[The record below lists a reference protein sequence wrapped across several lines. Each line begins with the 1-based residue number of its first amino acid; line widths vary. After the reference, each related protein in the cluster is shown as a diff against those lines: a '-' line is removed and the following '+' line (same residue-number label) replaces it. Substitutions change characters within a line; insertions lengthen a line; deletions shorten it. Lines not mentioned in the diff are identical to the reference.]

1 MGHIKNTT
9 MKDLKLKFY
18 SPAEDSIEGWEKYSF
33 PIGNGYAG
41 ASVFGGVKKERLQIT
56 TNVFANTFDNGGVS
70 DFVEIYINSG
80 VKEFK
85 NYKREL
91 DIVNG
96 IASSCFNYKN
106 TSVKRVAFYN
116 YPENAL
122 VYKITSDKEI
132 EFSVQLVI
140 PFLGARSTEQGG
152 RTGSVSAENDCLV
165 MRGSL
170 PSRELLFEGR
180 LTVLTDGD
188 TKYDGNTVSVEKSR
202 ESVILFVFDTSY
214 LLCEETF
221 KKGVHKALGEDPH
234 DKAVNLLRNAVKIGY
249 DGLYENHIN
258 DFSEIMK
265 RVEFDLNGEQDER
278 STEELLQS
286 DRKGNFE
293 PYLEELYYQ
302 YGRYLLLSS
311 SRKGTPPSS
320 LQGVW
325 TAHDK
330 SPWGSGFWHNINIQ
344 MNYWL
349 AFSANIAET
358 FKAYVD
364 FNKAYMAS
372 AKENAKE
379 WISYTNPEN
388 YSEDCGWI
396 IATGAFCYEVEGFS
410 PYTHS
415 GPGTGALTTKLFF
428 DYYDFTRDENILKN
442 DVYSVVHGMSKFLTK
457 CVRKYED
464 GRYLCSFSASPEQ
477 ILSGWWVDEH
487 KYQQYIQTVG
497 CSFDQQMIYENAKD
511 DLECSSVLGVSD
523 DIIEKEREQLELYD
537 PVRIGYDGQIK
548 EYDEERFYGEYGE
561 AKHRHLS
568 QLVALMPGRTITRNT
583 PRWLDSA
590 KITLEKRGDKSTGW
604 ALAHRLCSWARVGDG
619 DHAYLLLQEL
629 LKNKTHPNL
638 WDVHPPF
645 QIDGNFGAVAGMTE
659 MIVQSHDGAITLL
672 PTLPERWKDL
682 RVKGLKARGN
692 FTIDIS
698 CKNGVIEFADIK
710 SCVGG
715 KAYIRCEE
723 FFNVEVRSDGRR
735 IAYSANEDTIV
746 FDTEIGKSFRI
757 TGFKRAERLPTV
769 CNLNA
774 AWEKDGVALSWEE
787 NGLKYAVY
795 RGKDN
800 EKDYRLIGVT
810 SEGRFIDKE
819 YNENA
824 KALLTYKV
832 VAYRGGKHSS
842 RMQGAIAVVNPAT
855 ELEKERY
862 KLKFRM
868 NNINLE

>member
-41 ASVFGGVKKERLQIT
+41 VSVFGGVKKERLQIT

-70 DFVEIYINSG
+70 DFAEIYINFGAKNYADYVRRLDVLRG
-80 VKEFK
+80 VASSEFK
-85 NYKREL
+85 FDN
-91 DIVNG
+91 V
-96 IASSCFNYKN
+96 
-106 TSVKRVAFYN
+106 SVKREAFYN
-116 YPENAL
+116 YPDNVL
-122 VYKITSDKEI
+122 VYKISADKEI
-132 EFSVQLVI
+132 DFSVNLVI
-140 PFLGARSTEQGG
+140 PYLGARSVEQGG
-152 RTGSVSAENDCLV
+152 RTGSVNSESECLI

-170 PSRELLFEGR
+170 PSKDLLFEGR
-180 LTVLTDGD
+180 LFIQTDG
-188 TKYDGNTVSVEKSR
+188 TVCYEGDAAHVKNSR
-202 ESVILFVFDTSY
+202 ESVIFFVFDTSY
-214 LLCEETF
+214 KLCPETF
-221 KKGVHKALGEDPH
+221 KKGVHKALGQDPH
-234 DKAVNLLRNAVKIGY
+234 EKVSAMVARVKSLGY
-249 DGLYENHIN
+249 EELYKRHIN
-258 DFSEIMK
+258 DFASIMN
-265 RVEFDLNGEQDER
+265 RVEFDLGGEEDDR
-278 STEELLQS
+278 TTEELLES
-286 DRKGNFE
+286 IRNGNFE

-344 MNYWL
+344 MNYWV

-358 FKAYVD
+358 FEAYVE
-364 FNKAYMAS
+364 FNKAYMQS
-372 AKENAKE
+372 AKENAKD
-379 WISYTNPEN
+379 WIKYTNPEN
-388 YSEDCGWI
+388 YAEDCGWI
-396 IATGAFCYEVEGFS
+396 IGTGAFCYEVEGFN

-442 DVYSVVHGMSKFLTK
+442 DVYPVVHGMSKFLTK

-497 CSFDQQMIYENAKD
+497 CYFDQQMIYENAKD

-523 DIIEKEREQLELYD
+523 DIIEKEREQLELYE

-659 MIVQSHDGAITLL
+659 LIVQSHDGAITLL

-819 YNENA
+819 YNENT